1 MRMFIDAGFKL
12 IKKAFAAEK
21 NNADSETFAESNWCS
36 LFRFSNLHK
45 TGITCNNDQTNSG
58 KFVTFIFMLSM
69 ISFAC
74 TSPAA
79 NNSISTERDN
89 ETSRTWMI
97 EYSISGGFA
106 GINRQLALSSN
117 GLMTVTDEKIKK
129 HIEHKVSQE
138 QLKEISNILEQ
149 LDFSAHD
156 KSPSIL
162 SKCAD
167 CFRYSLS
174 IKKDDKKGG
183 IVLDDLSLQGSKYIQ
198 LIRLLSSL
206 MDESL
211 K

>member
-1 MRMFIDAGFKL
+1 MFVDADFKL
-12 IKKAFAAEK
+12 IKKAFVAGK

-36 LFRFSNLHK
+36 LFRSPDIYK
-45 TGITCNNDQTNSG
+45 TEITCNNNQANNG
-58 KFVTFIFMLSM
+58 KFVTFILIISI

-79 NNSISTERDN
+79 NSSISTERDN
-89 ETSRTWMI
+89 EKSRAWMI

-106 GINRQLALSSN
+106 GINRQLALSSS
-117 GLMTVTDEKIKK
+117 GLMTVTNEKIKK
-129 HIEHKVSQE
+129 HIEYKASPE
-138 QLKEISNILEQ
+138 QLTEITNILEQ
-149 LDFSAHD
+149 LDFSAND

-183 IVLDDLSLQGSKYIQ
+183 VVLDDISLQGSKYIQ

-206 MDESL
+206 MDEAL